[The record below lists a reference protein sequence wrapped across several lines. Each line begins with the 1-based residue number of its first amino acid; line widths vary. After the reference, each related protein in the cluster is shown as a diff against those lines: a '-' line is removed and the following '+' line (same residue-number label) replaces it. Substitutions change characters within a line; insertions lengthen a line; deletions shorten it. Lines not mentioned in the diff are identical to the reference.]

1 MKLLCNL
8 LILLCALFF
17 VVSAT
22 GADESS
28 CAAPFNTLK
37 RRLNSN
43 EQVDLCQLT
52 QGKTVLLVNTASH
65 CGFSGQ
71 FTDLEALHQEFAPQ
85 GLVII
90 GFPSNT
96 FFQAAENE
104 AEAAEICYRNHGVSF
119 TMLTETDVRGP
130 DADPIWQQLAAQ
142 GTPPKW
148 NFYKYLLD
156 HHGQL
161 IDYWSSHVT
170 PTSPSIRD
178 AITQQLQNASAAD
191 NASSASQATQ

>member
-1 MKLLCNL
+1 MNLLCYL
-8 LILLCALFF
+8 LALVFTSLLP
-17 VVSAT
+17 VSVT
-22 GADESS
+22 RADESQ

-37 RRLNSN
+37 RRLNSD
-43 EQVDLCQLT
+43 EQIDLCQLT
-52 QGKTVLLVNTASH
+52 QGKTVLLVNTASR

-130 DADPIWQQLAAQ
+130 DVDPIWQLLADQ

-161 IDYWSSHVT
+161 IDYWSSHVA
-170 PTSPSIRD
+170 PTSTSIRNT
-178 AITQQLQNASAAD
+178 IIQQLQNASAD
-191 NASSASQATQ
+191 DASSTTRVTH